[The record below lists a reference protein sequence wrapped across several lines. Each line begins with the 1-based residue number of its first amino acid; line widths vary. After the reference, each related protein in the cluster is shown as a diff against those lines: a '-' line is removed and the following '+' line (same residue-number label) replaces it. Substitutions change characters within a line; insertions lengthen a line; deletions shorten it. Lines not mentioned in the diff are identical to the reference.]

1 MPMSQHRP
9 ALAAILVAFVAVLSL
24 SAAKLAS
31 AGSPSPITN
40 PIAVT
45 ALKYEGTYQGE
56 CWMFMKKVV
65 FEATGQEVGFDYRQ
79 GYFDA
84 GATEVSAA
92 DAQQGDIIQVA
103 NDADTA
109 PDASYDGL
117 HTAIILRNN
126 GDGTFDVVDSN
137 RDFDGIVHERD
148 NYDPTSHVTA
158 ANGLSYHIYRI
169 TGTPAPMPQA
179 IPPASFAVG
188 DHAVTNTPGD
198 VLNLRPSAGFTGKLG
213 TLPDRTLVT
222 VLSAPIAQGGYHWV
236 QVSTPVGNGWVA
248 SEFLLEQSVPTGAAA
263 PSSPSGGAKVGPVR
277 TYRSFTAGVS
287 SGD

>member
-24 SAAKLAS
+24 SAVTFAS
-31 AGSPSPITN
+31 ADSSSPITN

-45 ALKYEGTYQGE
+45 ALKYEGTYQGQ
-56 CWMFMKKVV
+56 CWVFMKKVV
-65 FEATGQEVGFDYRQ
+65 FEATGQEIGFDYRQ

-92 DAQQGDIIQVA
+92 DAQQGDIIQIA
-103 NDADTA
+103 NDADTS

-148 NYDPTSHVTA
+148 GYDPGDRAS
-158 ANGLSYHIYRI
+158 ANGLSFHIYRI
-169 TGTPAPMPQA
+169 SGTPAPAPQA

-188 DHAVTNTPGD
+188 DRAVTNTPGD
-198 VLNLRPSAGFTGKLG
+198 VLNLRPTPDFTGKLG

-222 VLSAPIAQGGYHWV
+222 VLSAPIAEGGYHWV

-248 SEFLLEQSVPTGAAA
+248 SEFLLKQSVPTAAAA
-263 PSSPSGGAKVGPVR
+263 PASPAGSAKVGPVR
-277 TYRSFTAGVS
+277 TYRSFTPGLSV
-287 SGD
+287 GD